1 MPDAPAVANPAP
13 KAREFKFSD
22 KDFRTIKQI
31 VHEHSGIALSDA
43 KQDLVYG
50 RLSRRLRHHGLNSFR
65 DYCALLTDSRDDTEF
80 NEFINAITTN
90 LTSFF
95 RENHHFDFLA
105 GQALPALLR
114 ENRASRRIRIWSAGC
129 STGEEP
135 YSIAMVVAEQV
146 PADWDVRILATD
158 LDSNVVAKAA
168 AGVYGMERVEGIPIE
183 RKRRWLL
190 KGGGGQQGLVR
201 VRDELRDLITFRQLN
216 LMHDWP
222 FKGPFD
228 LVFCRNV
235 VIYFDK
241 DTQRVLFK
249 RFADKLA
256 RHGYLFLGHSETLHN
271 VSDRFSLL
279 GKTVY
284 RLNN

>member
-1 MPDAPAVANPAP
+1 MNMQATTVERGT
-13 KAREFKFSD
+13 REFNFSD
-22 KDFRTIKQI
+22 KDFRYIKKI

-50 RLSRRLRHHGLNSFR
+50 RLSRRLRHHGMTSFR
-65 DYCALLTDSRDDTEF
+65 DYCALLTDTQDDTEF
-80 NEFINAITTN
+80 GEFINAITTN

-95 RENHHFDFLA
+95 RENHHFEFMA
-105 GQALPALLR
+105 GQALPALM
-114 ENRASRRIRIWSAGC
+114 EANRVSRRLRIWSAGC

-135 YSIAMVVAEQV
+135 YSIAMVVAEQL

-158 LDSNVVAKAA
+158 LDSSVVERAA
-168 AGVYGMERVEGIPIE
+168 AAVYPLERVEGVTLE
-183 RKRRWLL
+183 RKRRWMM
-190 KGGGGQQGLVR
+190 KGGGGQRGLVR
-201 VRDELRDLITFRQLN
+201 MRDELRDMITFNKLN

-228 LVFCRNV
+228 LILCRNV

-241 DTQRVLFK
+241 DTQRVLFE
-249 RFADKLA
+249 RFANVINP
-256 RHGYLFLGHSETLHN
+256 RGYLFLGHSETLHN
-271 VSDRFSLL
+271 VSTRFDLL

-284 RLNN
+284 QVSA